1 MKAIIPMLLIS
12 IPVFGGAYA
21 SNALCQNLGEI
32 PALTGSGYEYLAE
45 DEVTTL
51 FHDGEA
57 IMEKTEF
64 ENGYTIT
71 RPESRETVLVGE
83 NGERLSWSME
93 RNGER
98 ETHHYFYDDSGRLSS
113 LSVSVNGEIKRR
125 IDYLETPQGTLAAT
139 EGDLE
144 SYVSPSFYVYTL
156 DGESIRFDYHANGM
170 VTRSSSL
177 EAPKEYEIS
186 DDGLWIETDE
196 NGRKR
201 TYDGDGR
208 LIRDEEGSIIREYS
222 YDGEVLQTMTVTEG
236 ENTFRTSYEN
246 GKAVGRDEYSA
257 GTLIKS
263 RRFGNGDE
271 IEEIR
276 YKDGKPEYL
285 IVFDGDGRKV
295 KRVERL

>member
-45 DEVTTL
+45 DGVTTL

-71 RPESRETVLVGE
+71 RPESRETVLTGE
-83 NGERLSWSME
+83 NGERLSWTME

-113 LSVSVNGEIKRR
+113 LSVSVNGEMKRR

-156 DGESIRFDYHANGM
+156 EGESIRFDYHENGM

-177 EAPKEYEIS
+177 EAPKEYVIS
-186 DDGLWIETDE
+186 DDGLWIETE
-196 NGRKR
+196 ESGRKR

>member
-71 RPESRETVLVGE
+71 RPESRETVIAGE
-83 NGERLSWSME
+83 NGERLSWTME

>member
-71 RPESRETVLVGE
+71 RPESRETVIAGE
-83 NGERLSWSME
+83 NGERLSWTME

-125 IDYLETPQGTLAAT
+125 IDYLETPQGTLAAI

-156 DGESIRFDYHANGM
+156 DGESIRFDYHENGM

-263 RRFGNGDE
+263 RRFGNGEE
-271 IEEIR
+271 IEETR

>member
-1 MKAIIPMLLIS
+1 MKAIIPMFLIS

-45 DEVTTL
+45 DGVTTL

-71 RPESRETVLVGE
+71 RPESRETVIAGE

-156 DGESIRFDYHANGM
+156 DGESIRFDYHENGM

-208 LIRDEEGSIIREYS
+208 LIRYEEGSIIREYS

>member
-1 MKAIIPMLLIS
+1 MKAIIPMFLIS

-236 ENTFRTSYEN
+236 ENVFRTSYEN
-246 GKAVGRDEYSA
+246 GKAVRTDEYSA
-257 GTLIKS
+257 DTLIKS
-263 RRFGNGDE
+263 RRFGNGEE

>member
-1 MKAIIPMLLIS
+1 MRLSLSVRM
-12 IPVFGGAYA
+12 
-21 SNALCQNLGEI
+21 ER
-32 PALTGSGYEYLAE
+32 GYP
-45 DEVTTL
+45 
-51 FHDGEA
+51 GRWKG
-57 IMEKTEF
+57 MESVRR
-64 ENGYTIT
+64 TIT
-71 RPESRETVLVGE
+71 
-83 NGERLSWSME
+83 
-93 RNGER
+93 
-98 ETHHYFYDDSGRLSS
+98 SGRLSS

-186 DDGLWIETDE
+186 DDGLWIETE
-196 NGRKR
+196 ESGRKR

>member
-1 MKAIIPMLLIS
+1 MKAIIPMFLIS

>member
-1 MKAIIPMLLIS
+1 MKAIIPMFLIS

-45 DEVTTL
+45 DGVTTL

-156 DGESIRFDYHANGM
+156 DGESIRFDYHENGM

-186 DDGLWIETDE
+186 DDGLWIEIDE

-208 LIRDEEGSIIREYS
+208 LIRDEEGSSIREYS

-263 RRFGNGDE
+263 RRFGNGEE
-271 IEEIR
+271 IEETR

>member
-1 MKAIIPMLLIS
+1 MKAIIPMFLIS

-139 EGDLE
+139 EGDL
-144 SYVSPSFYVYTL
+144 
-156 DGESIRFDYHANGM
+156 
-170 VTRSSSL
+170 
-177 EAPKEYEIS
+177 
-186 DDGLWIETDE
+186 
-196 NGRKR
+196 
-201 TYDGDGR
+201 
-208 LIRDEEGSIIREYS
+208 
-222 YDGEVLQTMTVTEG
+222 
-236 ENTFRTSYEN
+236 
-246 GKAVGRDEYSA
+246 
-257 GTLIKS
+257 
-263 RRFGNGDE
+263 
-271 IEEIR
+271 
-276 YKDGKPEYL
+276 
-285 IVFDGDGRKV
+285 
-295 KRVERL
+295 

>member
-1 MKAIIPMLLIS
+1 M
-12 IPVFGGAYA
+12 
-21 SNALCQNLGEI
+21 
-32 PALTGSGYEYLAE
+32 TGSGYEYLAE

-71 RPESRETVLVGE
+71 RPESRETVIAGE
-83 NGERLSWSME
+83 NGERLSWTME

-125 IDYLETPQGTLAAT
+125 IDYLETPQGTLAAI

-156 DGESIRFDYHANGM
+156 DGESIRFDYHENGM

-263 RRFGNGDE
+263 RRFGNGEE
-271 IEEIR
+271 IEETR

>member
-1 MKAIIPMLLIS
+1 MKAIIPMFLIS

-45 DEVTTL
+45 DGVTTL

-263 RRFGNGDE
+263 RRFGNGEE
-271 IEEIR
+271 IEETR

>member
-1 MKAIIPMLLIS
+1 MKAIIPMFLIS

-156 DGESIRFDYHANGM
+156 DGESIRFDYHENGM

-208 LIRDEEGSIIREYS
+208 LIRDEEGSSIREYS

>member
-1 MKAIIPMLLIS
+1 MKAIIPMFLIS

-45 DEVTTL
+45 DGVTTL

-156 DGESIRFDYHANGM
+156 DGESIRFDYHENGM

-263 RRFGNGDE
+263 RRFGNGEE
-271 IEEIR
+271 IEETR

>member
-1 MKAIIPMLLIS
+1 MKAIIPMFLIS

-51 FHDGEA
+51 FHDGEV

>member
-1 MKAIIPMLLIS
+1 MKAIIPMFLIS

-271 IEEIR
+271 IVEIR

-285 IVFDGDGRKV
+285 IVFDGAGRKV

>member
-1 MKAIIPMLLIS
+1 
-12 IPVFGGAYA
+12 
-21 SNALCQNLGEI
+21 
-32 PALTGSGYEYLAE
+32 
-45 DEVTTL
+45 
-51 FHDGEA
+51 
-57 IMEKTEF
+57 
-64 ENGYTIT
+64 
-71 RPESRETVLVGE
+71 
-83 NGERLSWSME
+83 
-93 RNGER
+93 
-98 ETHHYFYDDSGRLSS
+98 
-113 LSVSVNGEIKRR
+113 
-125 IDYLETPQGTLAAT
+125 
-139 EGDLE
+139 
-144 SYVSPSFYVYTL
+144 
-156 DGESIRFDYHANGM
+156 M